1 MSTVNNGPQIVRNG
15 LILDLDA
22 GYMRSYSPNV
32 VPYPTDLFAWCGAAA
47 TNSCTISRDTTMTRQ
62 YGSIPLKMTVTGTD
76 SHFSTYNSSTWNLAP
91 AANGQT
97 WTVSVYAKASV
108 TSTFGQIFI
117 FPANSSGNNLATFGA
132 DSLAITSSWQRFSFT
147 YTITGEATTAFIQ
160 MRLDGSNT
168 AGEIIWW
175 DGLQV
180 ERASS
185 ATAFNPYYIGN
196 TTWRDV
202 SGNGNTGTL
211 TNSPTFSNTNGGTLL
226 FNGTNQAIDVTSN
239 SSLRPTNVTLSV
251 WFNRNNSTIVG
262 NEAIAES
269 RKSSWV
275 SYAIHITSTSLDWFI
290 GYLDTPPYSTSVGA
304 SGNYVDGNWH
314 NVVGTYD
321 KQNLKIYVDGVLKT
335 TSNSFTSDI
344 LYSGDLLFIIGFH
357 AESTT
362 YFEGKISTASLY
374 NRALTAVEVLQNYEA
389 TKTRFGL

>member
-1 MSTVNNGPQIVRNG
+1 MYYGPRTVTNGLVLALDAADKNSYPGTGTIWKDLTTNANNGTLV
-15 LILDLDA
+15 
-22 GYMRSYSPNV
+22 
-32 VPYPTDLFAWCGAAA
+32 
-47 TNSCTISRDTTMTRQ
+47 
-62 YGSIPLKMTVTGTD
+62 
-76 SHFSTYNSSTWNLAP
+76 
-91 AANGQT
+91 
-97 WTVSVYAKASV
+97 
-108 TSTFGQIFI
+108 
-117 FPANSSGNNLATFGA
+117 
-132 DSLAITSSWQRFSFT
+132 
-147 YTITGEATTAFIQ
+147 
-160 MRLDGSNT
+160 NT
-168 AGEIIWW
+168 
-175 DGLQV
+175 
-180 ERASS
+180 
-185 ATAFNPYYIGN
+185 
-196 TTWRDV
+196 
-202 SGNGNTGTL
+202 
-211 TNSPTFSNTNGGTLL
+211 PTFSNSNGGTLL

-362 YFEGKISTASLY
+362 YFEGKISTTSLY
-374 NRALTAVEVLQNYEA
+374 NRALTAVEVLQNYNA